1 MPPLRLLN
9 KGDLLAPLTLPEASG
24 ELVRTGDFHGRRNL
38 VLFLTHPP
46 GCSGC
51 ETRLLELDRSL
62 ETLRAEEAEVL
73 AVVPGTPERVRELK
87 RRLALSLPLLVDA
100 EAKPGEDA
108 AIIVADRFGEIFAVS
123 RAQGRHALLSA
134 EQLGEELAYVALQC
148 PE

>member
-1 MPPLRLLN
+1 MQPVHLLN

-24 ELVRTGDFHGRRNL
+24 ELVRTGAFHGRRNL
-38 VLFLTHPP
+38 VLFLAHPP
-46 GCSGC
+46 GCTGC
-51 ETRLLELDRSL
+51 EAKLLELDRSL

-100 EAKPGEDA
+100 GAKPGEDA
-108 AIIVADRFGEIFAVS
+108 VIIVADRFGEIFAVS
-123 RAQGRHALLSA
+123 RAEGRHALLSA